1 MEFEPKIH
9 IAIRIGKKLA
19 IRYSVTDTNSKKIH
33 IKKKA
38 FIMQIT
44 WTGFKKTSMLK
55 NHKFFEYNDDNSN

>member
-1 MEFEPKIH
+1 MYRKKQFKKKENYMEFEPKIH

-44 WTGFKKTSMLK
+44 
-55 NHKFFEYNDDNSN
+55 

>member
-44 WTGFKKTSMLK
+44 
-55 NHKFFEYNDDNSN
+55 